1 MQTIARANRVY
12 DDEKENGL
20 IVDYGNVYKQLE
32 KAYSVY
38 GEGDKGGFGGQK
50 GGGEEG
56 GSPVEKLA
64 LLANELKESIRA
76 TKGYLKEL
84 GFNLS
89 DLMNAKP
96 MEKLAKINEATDIV
110 TLNETTRTKFEIM
123 ARDVFRKYKALYPED
138 EIKPFIKQFNA
149 IEAIYDALNQKVKTA
164 NITEIMMQLQEVVN
178 ESIFIKEVSEPEPD
192 YIDLS
197 NLDFDKLKAAFQK
210 IKRKNTVVFDL
221 QKAIEK
227 KLKQMI
233 KENPLRLEFYEK
245 YKEIIEEYNNGKD
258 INATKKAFDDLTDFL
273 NNLSKEDSRAMREGL
288 DEETLAIF
296 DLLKKD
302 TLTDKERD
310 EVKKIAKQT
319 LETLKAEKLKVE
331 RWRESTQ
338 LRAQV
343 KTAIYDTLLWL
354 PKEPYSE
361 NEVEEKTNVIYQHIF
376 TNYYGGGKSVYNIK
390 VA

>member
-1 MQTIARANRVY
+1 
-12 DDEKENGL
+12 
-20 IVDYGNVYKQLE
+20 
-32 KAYSVY
+32 
-38 GEGDKGGFGGQK
+38 
-50 GGGEEG
+50 
-56 GSPVEKLA
+56 
-64 LLANELKESIRA
+64 
-76 TKGYLKEL
+76 
-84 GFNLS
+84 
-89 DLMNAKP
+89 
-96 MEKLAKINEATDIV
+96 
-110 TLNETTRTKFEIM
+110 M

-149 IEAIYDALNQKVKTA
+149 IEAVYDALNQKVKTA
-164 NITEIMMQLQEVVN
+164 DITEIMMQLQEVVN
-178 ESIFIKEVSEPEPD
+178 ESVFINEVAEEQPE

-227 KLKQMI
+227 KLKQMV
-233 KENPLRLEFYEK
+233 KENPLRLEFYDK

-296 DLLKKD
+296 DLLKKE
-302 TLTDKERD
+302 TLSDKERD
-310 EVKKIAKQT
+310 EVKNVSKKT
-319 LETLKAEKLKVE
+319 LETLKTEKLKVE

-354 PKEPYSE
+354 PQEPYSE
-361 NEVEEKTNVIYQHIF
+361 NEVDEKTNVIYQHIF
-376 TNYYGGGKSVYNIK
+376 TNYYGGGKSIYNVK

>member
-1 MQTIARANRVY
+1 
-12 DDEKENGL
+12 
-20 IVDYGNVYKQLE
+20 
-32 KAYSVY
+32 
-38 GEGDKGGFGGQK
+38 
-50 GGGEEG
+50 
-56 GSPVEKLA
+56 
-64 LLANELKESIRA
+64 
-76 TKGYLKEL
+76 
-84 GFNLS
+84 
-89 DLMNAKP
+89 MNAKP

-110 TLNETTRTKFEIM
+110 TLNETTRTKFEMM

-149 IEAIYDALNQKVKTA
+149 IEAIYDALNRKVKTA
-164 NITEIMMQLQEVVN
+164 DITEIMMQLLEIVN
-178 ESIFIKEVSEPEPD
+178 DSVFVNKVAEPEPY

-227 KLKQMI
+227 KLKQMV

-273 NNLSKEDSRAMREGL
+273 NNLSKEDSRAMQEGL

-296 DLLKKD
+296 DLLKKE

-310 EVKKIAKQT
+310 EVKKVAKKT
-319 LETLKAEKLKVE
+319 LETLKAEILKVE
-331 RWRESTQ
+331 RYRESTQ
-338 LRAQV
+338 LKAKV
-343 KTAIYDTLLWL
+343 KTTIYDTLLWL
-354 PKEPYSE
+354 PQEPYSE
-361 NEVEEKTNVIYQHIF
+361 NEVEEKTNIIYQHIY
-376 TNYYGGGKSVYNIK
+376 TNYYGGGKSVYNVK